1 MNETIDHQLQ
11 KDNDA
16 LQRVILAGMRML
28 YDPKTF
34 PMFKQGISTK
44 QPLANILALQ
54 TAGLIKLLDKKA
66 NHQIPKQVIAPA
78 AVMLLAEIARF
89 MNEAGLVKP
98 TEDDVKDGIQKML
111 KIIMAIYSPVAP
123 TQESAPPAGGNPQ
136 ALSAAAGQAAAQMP
150 PGLINQPAAGV

>member
-1 MNETIDHQLQ
+1 MTPIDPQLQ

-34 PMFKQGISTK
+34 PMFKQGITAK

-54 TAGLIKLLDKKA
+54 TAGLIKLLEKKA
-66 NHQIPKQVIAPA
+66 NNQIPKQVIAPA
-78 AVMLLAEIARF
+78 AVMLLAEIAKF

-98 TEDDVKDGIQKML
+98 TEQDVKDGIQKML

-123 TQESAPPAGGNPQ
+123 TQPAQAAPAQPAAPVSPPPAP
-136 ALSAAAGQAAAQMP
+136 A
-150 PGLINQPAAGV
+150 GLINQPAAGV